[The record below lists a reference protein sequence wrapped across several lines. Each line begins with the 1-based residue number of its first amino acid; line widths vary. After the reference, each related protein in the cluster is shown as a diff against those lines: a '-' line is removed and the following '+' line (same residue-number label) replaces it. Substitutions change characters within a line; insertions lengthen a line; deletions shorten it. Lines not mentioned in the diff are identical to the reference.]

1 MRRLPTA
8 CLLVLSACPGKHHDM
23 SSSVT
28 QAACATPVRESV
40 LPPEMV
46 QDLGTLQVGDLA
58 EFVVTAGTA
67 SFFIFSQEVDGSAV
81 DNFSIVSGGKSFT
94 IPNSVVPTNLRSPS
108 GILYYD
114 DFASL
119 PTDTSGL
126 LAFDAGWRPVS
137 EALPV
142 PNTSGAL
149 RQVEQAGEV
158 EPGVWT
164 FTVNDWARE
173 CLSISECTGG
183 STSGKYRVHVV
194 TRPGYVPSS
203 GGGTLDLEVYLA
215 TDETGVLPNAVA
227 AEGSSRVARWILA
240 ISQFLGNAGI
250 TVGQVSFHDVAPEVK
265 SRYAPNGTV
274 DLTNAGDPC
283 SDLNQLFTAAVAP
296 KRAVH
301 LFLAED
307 LVEPSATNDGRH
319 IAGVDGSIP
328 GPSGFPGTVYGGAI
342 VGLFGELDF
351 GSCTGATDLASCGPD
366 FLGYVAAH
374 EIGHWLGLYHP
385 TEQDGAFF
393 DPISDT
399 ARCPCSSCGGTS
411 CGTSNAYVL
420 PSQCTGV
427 SSSCGGGRN
436 LMFWFLDENISTGEL
451 SVDQSQIVSLNPAV
465 Q

>member
-81 DNFSIVSGGKSFT
+81 DNYSIVSGGKSFT

-194 TRPGYVPSS
+194 TRPGYV
-203 GGGTLDLEVYLA
+203 
-215 TDETGVLPNAVA
+215 
-227 AEGSSRVARWILA
+227 
-240 ISQFLGNAGI
+240 
-250 TVGQVSFHDVAPEVK
+250 APEVK

-274 DLTNAGDPC
+274 DLTNAGYPC

-307 LVEPSATNDGRH
+307 LIEPSATNDGRH

-451 SVDQSQIVSLNPAV
+451 SVD
-465 Q
+465 

>member
-126 LAFDAGWRPVS
+126 LAFDAWWRPVS

-173 CLSISECTGG
+173 CLSSAECTGG
-183 STSGKYRVHVV
+183 G
-194 TRPGYVPSS
+194 P
-203 GGGTLDLEVYLA
+203 LDLQVYPA
-215 TDETGVLPNAVA
+215 PAEPGVLPNAVA
-227 AEGSSRVARWILA
+227 AEGSPPVARCILA

-250 TVGQVSFHDVAPEVK
+250 TV
-265 SRYAPNGTV
+265 
-274 DLTNAGDPC
+274 
-283 SDLNQLFTAAVAP
+283 
-296 KRAVH
+296 
-301 LFLAED
+301 
-307 LVEPSATNDGRH
+307 
-319 IAGVDGSIP
+319 
-328 GPSGFPGTVYGGAI
+328 
-342 VGLFGELDF
+342 
-351 GSCTGATDLASCGPD
+351 
-366 FLGYVAAH
+366 
-374 EIGHWLGLYHP
+374 
-385 TEQDGAFF
+385 
-393 DPISDT
+393 
-399 ARCPCSSCGGTS
+399 
-411 CGTSNAYVL
+411 
-420 PSQCTGV
+420 
-427 SSSCGGGRN
+427 
-436 LMFWFLDENISTGEL
+436 
-451 SVDQSQIVSLNPAV
+451 
-465 Q
+465 